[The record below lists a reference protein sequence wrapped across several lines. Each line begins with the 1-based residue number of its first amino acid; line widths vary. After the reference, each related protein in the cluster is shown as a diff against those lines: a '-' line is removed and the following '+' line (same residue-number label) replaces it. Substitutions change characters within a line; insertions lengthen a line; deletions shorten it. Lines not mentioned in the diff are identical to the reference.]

1 MGEVINVVVAF
12 AVIVFLFRWLTTS
25 NDSSS
30 ERSAADTLGF
40 RPKPVS
46 QDMIDTIS
54 NMFPD
59 IPPDNIRYDLLRTGS
74 VELSSNKILE
84 RGFLDPV
91 CLHDQFLWQRT
102 NSPQPP
108 PAYFTLYPR
117 DPNAEQA
124 ARPAGGAASTAV
136 KAPKQSL
143 IDRYNLQQRIAQPSP
158 LIEEDQSGG
167 KAVWE
172 DSPEKREA
180 SLKERKAQMVLAARQ
195 RMLAQQQKDAIS

>member
-12 AVIVFLFRWLTTS
+12 AVIVFIFRWLTNT
-25 NDSSS
+25 NDSPSD
-30 ERSAADTLGF
+30 RSAADTLGF

-84 RGFLDPV
+84 RGFLDP
-91 CLHDQFLWQRT
+91 
-102 NSPQPP
+102 PP

-117 DPNAEQA
+117 ETNAEPA
-124 ARPAGGAASTAV
+124 ARPAQAGGGATSTAV
-136 KAPKQSL
+136 KQPTQSL
-143 IDRYNLQQRIAQPSP
+143 IDRYNLQERAAQPGP
-158 LIEEDQSGG
+158 VIEEDTSGG

-172 DSPEKREA
+172 DSAEKREA
-180 SLKERKAQMVLAARQ
+180 SLKERKAQMILAARQ
-195 RMLAQQQKDAIS
+195 RMLAAQQQKNTTS

>member
-25 NDSSS
+25 NVSSS

-84 RGFLDPV
+84 RGFLDP
-91 CLHDQFLWQRT
+91 
-102 NSPQPP
+102 PP

-117 DPNAEQA
+117 EANAEQA
-124 ARPAGGAASTAV
+124 ARPAQAGAATSTAV
-136 KAPKQSL
+136 KAPKKSL
-143 IDRYNLQQRIAQPSP
+143 IDRYNLQDRVVQPGP
-158 LIEEDQSGG
+158 LISEEEVGG

-172 DSPEKREA
+172 DSSEKREA
-180 SLKERKAQMVLAARQ
+180 SLKERKAQMILAARQ
-195 RMLAQQQKDAIS
+195 RMLAQQQKNSSS